1 MTKQTT
7 VRLPADLAEKAEAIA
22 RAEGK
27 SLNQLILDSLA
38 IEIDRVRSDSDFLN
52 RLKKMVARDQEI
64 LDELAK

>member
-52 RLKKMVARDQEI
+52 RLKKMVDRDQEI

>member
-7 VRLPADLAEKAEAIA
+7 VRLPPELAEKAEAIA

-27 SLNQLILDSLA
+27 SLNQLILDALA

-52 RLKKMVARDQEI
+52 RLKKMVDRDQEI

>member
-7 VRLPADLAEKAEAIA
+7 VRLPTDLAEKAEAIA

-52 RLKKMVARDQEI
+52 RLKKMVDRDQEI

>member
-7 VRLPADLAEKAEAIA
+7 VRIPTELAEKAEAVA

-38 IEIDRVRSDSDFLN
+38 IEIDRARSDSDFLS
-52 RLKKMVARDQEI
+52 RLKQLVARDQEI